1 MTTPE
6 PAGGLVSG
14 RKDFEMRMTKKYA
27 KEILDTWKDQ
37 TNYFDGSM
45 TLAGFENMLIYRFHF
60 GQAEA
65 FTISMALILAG
76 AKFAD

>member
-1 MTTPE
+1 
-6 PAGGLVSG
+6 
-14 RKDFEMRMTKKYA
+14 MRMTKKYA
-27 KEILDTWKDQ
+27 KEILDTWKGR

-45 TLAGFENMLIYRFHF
+45 TLDEFENMLIYRFHF
-60 GQAEA
+60 GKAEA